1 MKRQSTT
8 KYKDEILFCAKYL
21 KKYNLLNSEG
31 VQKLDSLISSFTG
44 EFELVRINVGYFEEL
59 AKRLIELWP
68 DGLKD
73 NKYPWRESVTN
84 LTARL
89 QLVWTDR
96 KLVPEKYPIERC
108 ITVARRYVNQF
119 AENAKYMQT
128 LKNFVMK
135 QEFVGATGTLLQ
147 TYKSMFADMLV
158 STPVGE
164 EDYIAEMV
172 DYGAGGTLV

>member
-1 MKRQSTT
+1 M
-8 KYKDEILFCAKYL
+8 DP
-21 KKYNLLNSEG
+21 
-31 VQKLDSLISSFTG
+31 LISSFTG
-44 EFELVRINVGYFEEL
+44 EFELVRVNVGYFEEL

-68 DGLKD
+68 EGLKD

-96 KLVPEKYPIERC
+96 KLTPEKYPVERC

-119 AENAKYMQT
+119 TENAKYMQT
-128 LKNFVMK
+128 LRNFVMK
-135 QEFVGATGTLLQ
+135 QDFVGGTGTLIQ

-164 EDYIAEMV
+164 EDYISEMMNY
-172 DYGAGGTLV
+172 DGEHTL